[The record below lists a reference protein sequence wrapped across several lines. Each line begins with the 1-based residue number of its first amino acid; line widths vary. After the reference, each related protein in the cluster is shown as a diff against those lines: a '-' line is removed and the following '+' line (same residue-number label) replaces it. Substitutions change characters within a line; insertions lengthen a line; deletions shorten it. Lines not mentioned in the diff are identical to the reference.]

1 MKKFFLAVDFFNFIN
16 YFNSNWILIHF
27 IIIINLN
34 LNLKKQLAHPHA
46 TPVTQR
52 SNAVPGPQRSNAP
65 QVKQK
70 AELQTRLQ
78 AARQLLPNLQEEAA
92 KTRLEGRAEEVRF
105 ILKAR
110 ILEVW

>member
-1 MKKFFLAVDFFNFIN
+1 LAVDFFNFIN
-16 YFNSNWILIHF
+16 FFNSNGILNHF
-27 IIIINLN
+27 IIIINFN
-34 LNLKKQLAHPHA
+34 LKKKQLAHPHA

-52 SNAVPGPQRSNAP
+52 SSAPQVTQRSNAP
-65 QVKQK
+65 QVTQK
-70 AELQTRLQ
+70 AELQSRLQ

-92 KTRLEGRAEEVRF
+92 KTNLEGRAEEVHF